1 KRMMMQ
7 DGTINLEDYTKSDWT
22 IMLNDRVITRFT
34 THEGNKLII
43 GRSPDA
49 DVVID
54 NTAISRHHSSLELR
68 DGRHY
73 LADLKSTNGTTV
85 NGKKI
90 ASKTPITEK
99 DVVFIGKFRM
109 IQTAAD
115 EQQASSSYAT
125 AMDIDEAT
133 VFVNSPRQP
142 VAAQPSQA
150 APPPSANEIYK
161 LTLIEGDTV
170 PNMLSLDGKSSVKIG
185 KDPSCDMI
193 IPGWLVSKTQCYVV
207 SKKNK
212 YYIVPQRSWANTKLN
227 DVIIKEERLLRKGD
241 IIQIK
246 SVKIRFS

>member
-1 KRMMMQ
+1 MQ

-34 THEGNKLII
+34 THTGSKLII

-90 ASKTPITEK
+90 ASKVPVTEK
-99 DVVFIGKFRM
+99 DLIFIGKFRL
-109 IQTAAD
+109 IPTATD
-115 EQQASSSYAT
+115 EQHTSSSYAT
-125 AMDIDEAT
+125 AMDIDDEAT
-133 VFVNSPRQP
+133 VFVSSPRQQT
-142 VAAQPSQA
+142 AAHPSQTA
-150 APPPSANEIYK
+150 TPFANEVYS
-161 LTLIEGDTV
+161 LTVIEGGAS
-170 PNMLSLDGKSSVKIG
+170 PNTLFLDGKNSAKIG

-193 IPGWLVSKTQCYVV
+193 IPGWLVGKTQCYVV
-207 SKKNK
+207 SKKGR
-212 YYIVPQRSWANTKLN
+212 YYLVPQRSWTNTRLN
-227 DVIIKEERLLRKGD
+227 DFIIKEERLLRKGD
-241 IIQIK
+241 TIQIK
-246 SVKIRFS
+246 RVKIRFS

>member
-1 KRMMMQ
+1 MMMQ

-34 THEGNKLII
+34 THEGSKLII

-90 ASKTPITEK
+90 ASKVPITEK
-99 DVVFIGKFRM
+99 DVIFIGKFRLL
-109 IQTAAD
+109 QSAAD
-115 EQQASSSYAT
+115 DQHASSSYAT
-125 AMDIDEAT
+125 AMDIDDEAT
-133 VFVNSPRQP
+133 VFVSSPRQQA
-142 VAAQPSQA
+142 AAQPSQPA
-150 APPPSANEIYK
+150 APSQNEIYK
-161 LTLIEGDTV
+161 LTVLEGSAT
-170 PNMLSLDGKSSVKIG
+170 PATLSLDGKSSVKIG

-193 IPGWLVSKTQCYVV
+193 ITGWLVGKTQCYVV
-207 SKKNK
+207 SKKDK
-212 YYIVPQRSWANTKLN
+212 YYIAPQRSWTNTRLN

>member
-1 KRMMMQ
+1 MMMQ
-7 DGTINLEDYTKSDWT
+7 NGTINLEDYTKSDWT
-22 IMLNDRVITRFT
+22 IMLNDRVITTFT
-34 THEGNKLII
+34 THEGNKLVI

-73 LADLKSTNGTTV
+73 LADMKSTNGTTV

-90 ASKTPITEK
+90 ASKVPISEK
-99 DVVFIGKFRM
+99 DVIFIGKFRL
-109 IQTAAD
+109 IQSAAD
-115 EQQASSSYAT
+115 DHNASSSYAT
-125 AMDIDEAT
+125 AMDIDDEAT
-133 VFVNSPRQP
+133 VFVSSPRQQ
-142 VAAQPSQA
+142 ASFQPGQA
-150 APPPSANEIYK
+150 MPASGSEVYR
-161 LTLIEGDTV
+161 LTVIEGSAT
-170 PNMLSLDGKSSVKIG
+170 PNMLALDGQSSVKIG

-193 IPGWLVSKTQCYVV
+193 VPGWFVGKTQCYVV
-207 SKKNK
+207 SKKDK

-246 SVKIRFS
+246 SAKIRFN